1 MLAEFKNMKTRIF
14 DLGGEYSMDDQFL
27 DLWNSVKILKEK
39 EFVCQLRDEEARK
52 DATAREPI
60 KNII

>member
-1 MLAEFKNMKTRIF
+1 MKTRIF

-39 EFVCQLRDEEARK
+39 EFTCFICQLRDEEGRK